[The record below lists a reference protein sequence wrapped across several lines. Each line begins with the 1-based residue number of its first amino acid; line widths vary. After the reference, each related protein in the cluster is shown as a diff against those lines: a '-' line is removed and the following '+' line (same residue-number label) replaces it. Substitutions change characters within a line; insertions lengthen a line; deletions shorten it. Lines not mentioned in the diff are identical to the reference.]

1 MHQKKIFLAGGWSE
15 KEISFSQVEKNLS
28 LKRKG
33 GLGVKD
39 LGKMNVSLLCKWW
52 WKLKQKDGLRQEIVR
67 KKYIKNTCI
76 SLLKK
81 KPTNS
86 PVWNQLLSVKDIYTS
101 GRKMIV
107 GKGDQT
113 SFWKDIWVCD
123 TSLMDKFPQLFEICN
138 ETEINV
144 EKAVKQGWQL
154 SYRRWLNEDLQCQHR
169 RLKVLLASFAV
180 NNKNDKPKWS
190 WENTGIFSVKP
201 TYAHLSRN
209 ELGAH
214 YKLIWKAKLP
224 LKIKIWLWLIEHNA
238 ILAKD
243 NLAKR
248 NWSGDLH
255 CRFCSDMESID
266 HLFFECLTARYIWS
280 LVAYV
285 LGATHRPT
293 SFGQFWQ
300 WIAITLP
307 NRKQFHMIGLA
318 AICWVIWTVRNNSCF
333 EKSQSDLL
341 RKLFAQ
347 LVPF

>member
-1 MHQKKIFLAGGWSE
+1 
-15 KEISFSQVEKNLS
+15 
-28 LKRKG
+28 
-33 GLGVKD
+33 
-39 LGKMNVSLLCKWW
+39 
-52 WKLKQKDGLRQEIVR
+52 
-67 KKYIKNTCI
+67 
-76 SLLKK
+76 
-81 KPTNS
+81 
-86 PVWNQLLSVKDIYTS
+86 
-101 GRKMIV
+101 MIV
-107 GKGDQT
+107 GKGNST
-113 SFWKDIWVCD
+113 SFWRDVWVCEAP
-123 TSLMDKFPQLFEICN
+123 LKDKFPQLFEICN

-169 RLKVLLASFAV
+169 RLKHLLASFAV

-190 WENTGIFSVKP
+190 WENTGIFSIKP